1 MDFARNVLNSK
12 VKFQSQEYRNSLG
25 NYLKAIFLV
34 QKTKAVTPT
43 LLTLSVSS
51 GRSTAYSYLTI
62 PLSGKSLNLLQVS
75 H

>member
-43 LLTLSVSS
+43 FLTLSVSS

>member
-1 MDFARNVLNSK
+1 MEFVRNVLNSK
-12 VKFQSQEYRNSLG
+12 VKFQSQEFRDSLG

-51 GRSTAYSYLTI
+51 GQSTAYSYLTI